1 MKHAG
6 EYALGKVL
14 PGQRD
19 ALCFGINPSPISL
32 LSICRC
38 NLDLPLYPDSRCLML
53 LHVDDILVVCGKDYL
68 EDCLLKALHTKY
80 NVSAEVIQFLGDSV
94 TFLRR
99 RLVLEAFDKMK
110 IYPHPKHFTRLFE
123 LVGVKKT

>member
-19 ALCFGINPSPISL
+19 GSL
-32 LSICRC
+32 LWYKSLT
-38 NLDLPLYPDSRCLML
+38 NFLAEHLQMQPLPLYPDSRCLML

-94 TFLRR
+94 TFLKR